1 MVFEKESRETERV
14 FEVVKENME
23 DQTVNRYMD
32 RRSRVDANI
41 YSIDVD
47 SLITDNLEG
56 GIGMKKY
63 MDNLEVK
70 VIKGLLSISSGLWT

>member
-1 MVFEKESRETERV
+1 M